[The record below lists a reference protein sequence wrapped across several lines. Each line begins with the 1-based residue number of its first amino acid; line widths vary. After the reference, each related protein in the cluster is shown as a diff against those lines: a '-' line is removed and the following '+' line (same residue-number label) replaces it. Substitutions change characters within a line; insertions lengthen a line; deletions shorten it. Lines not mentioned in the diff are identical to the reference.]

1 MKFSEVLPGAKP
13 DEKLKPCICN
23 SKSSSLRPP
32 VCRKKGCDG
41 ILTEGIMRQCS
52 RYISED
58 DDVFKGEPVWRG
70 RKEAKI

>member
-1 MKFSEVLPGAKP
+1 MTAPKPLPL
-13 DEKLKPCICN
+13 EKLKPCICN
-23 SKSSSLRPP
+23 SKSSSFRPP

-58 DDVFKGEPVWRG
+58 DPAIREAVWRA
-70 RKEAKI
+70 R